1 MEIFETLTKMAP
13 ANAEH
18 HLNLANVYARAG
30 KKELAVAE
38 ARRAAQLDPKLEP
51 KVREFVQQLGG
62 R

>member
-1 MEIFETLTKMAP
+1 VEIFETLVTMAP

-18 HLNLANVYARAG
+18 HLNLANLYARVG
-30 KKELAVAE
+30 KKDGAVAE

-51 KVREFVQQLGG
+51 KLHEFVQQMGG